1 MRIIRAARRIGWARA
16 TSFQNTAFCAA
27 ASEGLL
33 GSIRTIRDYCM
44 GPPLVPL
51 VPEKG

>member
-1 MRIIRAARRIGWARA
+1 MRIIRAARRARA
-16 TSFQNTAFCAA
+16 TSFQNTPFCAA